1 MLTTLTLADASSS
14 MLIGW
19 WMAILLVA
27 LYAGWG
33 WLISSRLD
41 KDARYY
47 NLNHRTWNSI
57 HMAAGVLGLVA
68 FLFVPVPGL
77 NVVVSL
83 IVLGAPVL
91 VYWRVRN
98 QAVPESQRYRLSSDR
113 LKERMEARKRA
124 KAARAALV
132 TFTDA
137 NDTRREPPSKEDPQ
151 FTVHMMAEDLIV
163 PALEARASRLEVAV
177 TPKGASVTQVVDGIA
192 YKREPIATEHALGV
206 VDYIKNLAGLDLE
219 DRRRR
224 QVGEFSMNSPNGRDD
239 VHVTTAGSSSGLL
252 LRMDFNLEQQIS
264 KPFDGIG
271 LLPSQIES
279 LQKFDQ
285 PQNRH
290 GIILIG
296 APKGQ
301 GLTTTAYS
309 LLNRHDAY
317 TANIKTLEREVL
329 LEIDGVDHVKWEP
342 GNDQQ
347 DYATNL
353 QSILRR
359 DPDIVLTDVLQDS
372 EAAKTVVEP
381 GMEGPLIYVQ
391 QREGNIIDQIRG
403 WVKLVGDVKKAT
415 KPLRAV
421 INQRLIRTLCPN
433 CRQPYQPTPEQIKK
447 LNLPAN
453 KVSQLYRASGKVQA
467 KNNIEDCPVCGGTG
481 YLGQTGIY
489 EVMVV
494 DDEARKILAS
504 GDLKSA
510 LAHARRN
517 KMIYLQEAALS
528 KVVSGETSIEEVLRV
543 TAPPKKKEGGD
554 SSAAA

>member
-1 MLTTLTLADASSS
+1 MLTSITLADVTAS

-19 WMAILLVA
+19 WMAIVLVA
-27 LYAGWG
+27 LYAAWG
-33 WLISSRLD
+33 WLVSSLLD
-41 KDARYY
+41 KDARYF
-47 NLNHRTWNSI
+47 NLKHRTWNGV
-57 HMAAGVLGLVA
+57 HMAAGVVGLAA
-68 FLFVPVPGL
+68 FLFIPVPGV
-77 NVVVSL
+77 NVLGSV
-83 IVLGAPVL
+83 IVLVAPVL
-91 VYWRVRN
+91 VYWKVRN
-98 QAVPESQRYRLSSDR
+98 QEVPESQRFRLSSDR

-124 KAARAALV
+124 RAARAALV
-132 TFTDA
+132 EFTDSKGA
-137 NDTRREPPSKEDPQ
+137 KRHAPSREDPQ
-151 FTVHMMAEDLIV
+151 FTVHMMVEDLLV
-163 PALEARASRLEVAV
+163 PALEARAARVELAV
-177 TPKGASVTQVVDGIA
+177 TPKGTAVTQVIDGIT
-192 YKREPIATEHALGV
+192 YKRDPLASEQAIGV
-206 VDYIKNLAGLDLE
+206 VDYIKGLAGLDVE

-224 QVGEFSMNSPNGRDD
+224 QTGEFTMTGPNGRDV

-252 LRMDFNLEQQIS
+252 LRMDFNLQQQVS

-271 LLPSQIES
+271 LLPSQIEA
-279 LQKFDQ
+279 LQQFAE
-285 PQNRH
+285 PHNRH

-301 GLTTTAYS
+301 GLSTTAYS

-329 LEIDGVDHVKWEP
+329 LEIDGVDHVHWNP
-342 GNDQQ
+342 ADHQQ

-359 DPDIVLTDVLQDS
+359 DPDIVLTDVVQDA
-372 EAAKTVVEP
+372 ETAKIVAEP

-391 QREGNIIDQIRG
+391 QREGNIIDQIRS

-415 KPLRAV
+415 RPLRAV
-421 INQRLIRTLCPN
+421 LNQRLIRTLCPN
-433 CRQPYQPTPEQIKK
+433 CRQAYQPTPEQIKK

-453 KVSQLYRASGKVQA
+453 KVSQLYRASGKVQE
-467 KNNIEDCPVCGGTG
+467 KNRIENCPVCGGTG

-489 EVMVV
+489 EVMIV

-543 TAPPKKKEGGD
+543 TAPPKKKDSD